1 MHVHTHAQTCK
12 RKSFG
17 NLIISELEKKSLF
30 LLQAEEEKKK
40 QENWSREVE
49 ASRSKA
55 P

>member
-17 NLIISELEKKSLF
+17 NLKISEPEKKPDP
-30 LLQAEEEKKK
+30 LQAEEEGKE
-40 QENWSREVE
+40 QEEWSREVE
-49 ASRSKA
+49 ASRSEA